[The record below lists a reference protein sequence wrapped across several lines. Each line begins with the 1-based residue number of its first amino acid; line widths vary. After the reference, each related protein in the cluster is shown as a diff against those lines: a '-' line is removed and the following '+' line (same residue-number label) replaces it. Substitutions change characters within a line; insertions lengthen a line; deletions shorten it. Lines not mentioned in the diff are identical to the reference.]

1 MKGVPSVNSIQPLGD
16 CALLVSFEALIDPD
30 INRCVHALRHWLLQ
44 QHAQDIFEAVPAYH
58 SLAVHYSPSRIGFES
73 LSKIIREAD
82 FSGSLQ
88 SMDTRRIE
96 LPVCYD
102 LRVAP
107 DLEWLAGSTRLSVED
122 VVALHSGA
130 EYRVYFL
137 GFKPG
142 FAYLGG
148 LHPRLHCPR
157 KDSPRLS
164 VPAGSVGIG
173 GAQTGIYPHCTPGG
187 WQIIGRTATPLFNAK
202 QEPPCLLQPGD
213 LLHFKP
219 IGFDE
224 YLQQGGTP

>member
-1 MKGVPSVNSIQPLGD
+1 MKRVPTVNSIQPLGD
-16 CALLVSFEALIDPD
+16 SALLVSFEARIDPD
-30 INRCVHALRHWLLQ
+30 INRCVHALRHWLLLH
-44 QHAQDIFEAVPAYH
+44 HAQDVLEAVPAYH
-58 SLAVHYSPSRIGFES
+58 SLAVHYSPARTAYES
-73 LSKIIREAD
+73 LAKTIREAD

-88 SMDTRRIE
+88 NMDTRRIE

-102 LRVAP
+102 PRVAP
-107 DLEWLAGSTRLSVED
+107 DLEWLAGKRGLSMDE
-122 VVALHSGA
+122 VVAIHSGA

-148 LHPRLHCPR
+148 LDLRLHCPR
-157 KDSPRLS
+157 KDTPRHS

-187 WQIIGRTATPLFNAK
+187 WHIIGRTAAPLFSPE